1 MQIRIFGENT
11 PSMNKSEAINNAI
24 KEFVAF
30 YKANNLRKQDIVAFV
45 PMIEENNFGYI
56 VNIWTLLE
64 RI

>member
-11 PSMNKSEAINNAI
+11 PSMNKSEAINNAVN
-24 KEFVAF
+24 EFVAF

>member
-11 PSMNKSEAINNAI
+11 PSMNKSEAINNAVN
-24 KEFVAF
+24 EFVAF
-30 YKANNLRKQDIVAFV
+30 YKANNLKKQDIVAFV

>member
-1 MQIRIFGENT
+1 
-11 PSMNKSEAINNAI
+11 MNKSEAINNAVN
-24 KEFVAF
+24 EFVAF
-30 YKANNLRKQDIVAFV
+30 YKANNLKKQDIVAFV